1 MNGFV
6 TRPSSTTGNHSYGS
20 ILDLILT
27 NHEALIDNVTIMP
40 GGFDSGHIPVTF
52 TIKSSFNHLKNVS
65 RMVYSYRKA
74 DFYGLRATLSCI
86 PWDACF
92 SANDVNSSVEIW
104 LRIIYQSP
112 CCLLSASAR
121 RRSYIMLFS
130 HMYSF
135 IFK

>member
-1 MNGFV
+1 
-6 TRPSSTTGNHSYGS
+6 
-20 ILDLILT
+20 
-27 NHEALIDNVTIMP
+27 MP

-92 SANDVNSSVEIW
+92 SANDVNSSVEVSKIYYW
-104 LRIIYQSP
+104 RQLINMSLRLNSDIT
-112 CCLLSASAR
+112 LDLHGL
-121 RRSYIMLFS
+121 M
-130 HMYSF
+130 MM
-135 IFK
+135 